1 MDKMITIT
9 KKEYEE
15 LKEDSEFLNCL
26 VSCGVDSWDGYG
38 DAVVMLDQSKE
49 DKNNVWKFKKY
60 I

>member
-49 DKNNVWKFKKY
+49 DKNNV
-60 I
+60 